1 VRSVDVSVLPDV
13 TRPTISSSSLELSEK
28 DNHVRVD
35 VGDMAVLVSTVVVE
49 ARGSDGRCEATTW
62 VSSSHRVMN

>member
-1 VRSVDVSVLPDV
+1 VRSVDVNVLPDV

-49 ARGSDGRCEATTW
+49 ASQG
-62 VSSSHRVMN
+62 